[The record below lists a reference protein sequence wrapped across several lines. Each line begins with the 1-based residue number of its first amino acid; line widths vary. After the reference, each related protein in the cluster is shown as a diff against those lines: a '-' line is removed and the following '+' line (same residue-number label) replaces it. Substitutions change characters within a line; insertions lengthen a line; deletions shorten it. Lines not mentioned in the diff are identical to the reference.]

1 MKLRVYNNSN
11 LLNTIKPYKKMK
23 LKEINYEKN
32 LSLNNSLNLIHSNLL
47 TKRNDMNK
55 DSTIIINWKKMV
67 NNQFINKNIL
77 NHNFQSNSV
86 KNLFDLRLMSKKKDK
101 EINGIYKGSSRNIS
115 FEKNFYSL
123 RNINSMLNKSK
134 REESPLKYIDIK
146 LIKDQNKK
154 IKNYNSDYE
163 NKIIIAKENENLLK
177 NEKIN

>member
-1 MKLRVYNNSN
+1 MV
-11 LLNTIKPYKKMK
+11 
-23 LKEINYEKN
+23 KN
-32 LSLNNSLNLIHSNLL
+32 KF
-47 TKRNDMNK
+47 TKQN
-55 DSTIIINWKKMV
+55 
-67 NNQFINKNIL
+67 FINP
-77 NHNFQSNSV
+77 NFQSNSV
-86 KNLFDLRLMSKKKDK
+86 KNLFDLKLKSKKHDI
-101 EINGIYKGSSRNIS
+101 EVSGIYKGSSRNIS

-163 NKIIIAKENENLLK
+163 NKIILKENEKLLK